1 MKIRK
6 LVPLVALVLAL
17 GVTPASARTK
27 KTNSGQGNSI
37 SSLFSKISSS
47 LGAKRTSRKGG
58 STGGTKK
65 KKGH

>member
-17 GVTPASARTK
+17 GVMPASAKTK
-27 KTNSGQGNSI
+27 KTSSSQGNSFA
-37 SSLFSKISSS
+37 SLFSKISSS
-47 LGAKRTSRKGG
+47 IGAKRTSRKGG